1 MAGLVPAIHV
11 FGLVT
16 KKTWMPAPSAG
27 MTIQLISFR
36 SKAALNC
43 RKVIFPSWP
52 RRGHPADLIS
62 FCFYAKSAPERFRLT
77 RVTRIFQLSALSN
90 LRLQPAGPGGAGA
103 YPGSCYFPVM
113 SLLFACSFAI
123 AVPISRLCTK
133 GWVQGTCFFP
143 VVYRRAS
150 LDCGHDGRERLRLI
164 T

>member
-11 FGLVT
+11 FDLVT

-77 RVTRIFQLSALSN
+77 RVTRIFQLSALSKFA
-90 LRLQPAGPGGAGA
+90 LAARWSGRRGCVSRL
-103 YPGSCYFPVM
+103 
-113 SLLFACSFAI
+113 LLFPCY
-123 AVPISRLCTK
+123 V
-133 GWVQGTCFFP
+133 P
-143 VVYRRAS
+143 VVRLFFCYRRSDFAFVYK
-150 LDCGHDGRERLRLI
+150 RLRSGDLLFSCCLQARQFGPRA
-164 T
+164 